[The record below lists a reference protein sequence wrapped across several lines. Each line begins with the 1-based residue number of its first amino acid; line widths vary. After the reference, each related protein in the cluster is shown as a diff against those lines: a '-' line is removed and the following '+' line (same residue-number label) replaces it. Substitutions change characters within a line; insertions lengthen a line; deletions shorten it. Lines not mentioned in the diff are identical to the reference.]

1 MSTPNEG
8 VRKPQCLLFLNIFY
22 ILIRSDHFY
31 LVIKCKDI
39 EPSLN
44 SVYTRVKVVEHEVIV
59 NETRGDGSTIK
70 VAEALVGDETGCVIL
85 TCRNGKVIV
94 NNHLIILIFDL
105 NIFF

>member
-1 MSTPNEG
+1 MIQTT
-8 VRKPQCLLFLNIFY
+8 
-22 ILIRSDHFY
+22 HFF

-59 NETRGDGSTIK
+59 NETRGDGSTIR

-85 TCRNGKVIV
+85 TCRNGKFYSKIF
-94 NNHLIILIFDL
+94 LYKPIFDSFIL
-105 NIFF
+105 